1 MAEGLEHLPERVEA
15 VEQKLEGLAAGF
27 AAHVDQVSL
36 RFDQVDAALLEQRR
50 YTEFAYSRQDSKMD
64 AGFAQVEARF
74 SQVEVRFSQMDAR
87 FSQMDARFSQ
97 MDARFARL
105 ERKLDQFIDGHFS
118 SRRRQNKSGRSRK

>member
-15 VEQKLEGLAAGF
+15 VEQRLEGLAADF
-27 AAHVDQVSL
+27 AAHVEQVSR

-50 YTEFAYSRQDSKMD
+50 YTEFAYGRQDSRMD

-74 SQVEVRFSQMDAR
+74 AQMDAR
-87 FSQMDARFSQ
+87 FAQVEARFAQ

-105 ERKLDQFIDGHFS
+105 ERTLDQFMNGYFS
-118 SRRRQNKSGRSRK
+118 KEPPTPE